1 MESAGSCAAMLVWSL
16 RIERDNGGRDGVE
29 LDEVCVEMREER
41 ASGGTDGVDDGVVDE
56 EDDEEAGM
64 GGRARAPA
72 PPMAGTRLGCLSSG
86 LCAKNG
92 Q

>member
-1 MESAGSCAAMLVWSL
+1 MLVGSL
-16 RIERDNGGRDGVE
+16 RIERYNGGRDGVE

-56 EDDEEAGM
+56 EEDEEAGM
-64 GGRARAPA
+64 GGRARA
-72 PPMAGTRLGCLSSG
+72 PPMAGTRLGCLSSR